1 MSARLT
7 TSKQGPRRV
16 KAAARALSVATNTST
31 FPAVEIAAA
40 VEYAHAEK
48 AAATRAKLYSP
59 ALTIGVA
66 LAAGLG
72 FMIGRKRGH
81 PLTLLVY
88 AAAGYCGIEIL
99 RGARRAP

>member
-1 MSARLT
+1 MAESVTKIEAERDEAR
-7 TSKQGPRRV
+7 RE
-16 KAAARALSVATNTST
+16 LSETVAVMT
-31 FPAVEIAAA
+31 
-40 VEYAHAEK
+40 EK